1 LHLGIFEQPGLN
13 HFFSILVPSAE
24 FLELQIFVIILKVCT
39 YTFIEHTATNREVL
53 EMRNFFILLILLT
66 FSLPAY
72 SATIYKWIDKEGGV
86 NFTDDLSKVPPSYRN
101 QVEKEERKDVKEE
114 VTPRLP
120 QATTRENKPEEIKT
134 DIYGRDETWWREKV
148 RPWKE
153 QLKEATEKYEAV
165 ERRYTEKS
173 DELSRRRFGSPTQY
187 KMNIIEL
194 DKVREEKEK
203 YQAQISEANGMLEK
217 LSKEAKETKADPAWL
232 E

>member
-1 LHLGIFEQPGLN
+1 MLTNVVVTKKEVVQLRGIL
-13 HFFSILVPSAE
+13 
-24 FLELQIFVIILKVCT
+24 
-39 YTFIEHTATNREVL
+39 
-53 EMRNFFILLILLT
+53 ILLILFIFL
-66 FSLPAY
+66 SPAY
-72 SATIYKWIDKEGGV
+72 AATVYKWVDKEGVV

-101 QVEKEERKDVKEE
+101 RVEMEERKDAKEE
-114 VTPRLP
+114 LTPQPARPVTRGD
-120 QATTRENKPEEIKT
+120 EEEEMKT

-153 QLKEATEKYEAV
+153 KLKEATEKYEAA
-165 ERRYTEKS
+165 EKKYTEKS

-203 YQAQISEANGMLEK
+203 YQAKISEANAMLEK
-217 LSKEAKETKADPAWL
+217 LSKEAQESKADPAWL

>member
-1 LHLGIFEQPGLN
+1 MSKF
-13 HFFSILVPSAE
+13 
-24 FLELQIFVIILKVCT
+24 
-39 YTFIEHTATNREVL
+39 Y
-53 EMRNFFILLILLT
+53 ILLILMI
-66 FSLPAY
+66 FSMPAY
-72 SATIYKWIDKEGGV
+72 SATVYKWVDKEGVV

-101 QVEKEERKDVKEE
+101 QVEMEERKDVKEE
-114 VTPRLP
+114 VTPRSP
-120 QATTRENKPEEIKT
+120 QPVTRQNEPKEIKA

-153 QLKEATEKYEAV
+153 QLREATEKYEAA
-165 ERRYTEKS
+165 EKRYTEKS

-203 YQAQISEANGMLEK
+203 CQAQISEANEMLEK

-232 E
+232 D

>member
-1 LHLGIFEQPGLN
+1 
-13 HFFSILVPSAE
+13 
-24 FLELQIFVIILKVCT
+24 
-39 YTFIEHTATNREVL
+39 
-53 EMRNFFILLILLT
+53 MRNFFILLILLI

-72 SATIYKWIDKEGGV
+72 SATVYKWVDKEGVV
-86 NFTDDLSKVPPSYRN
+86 NFTDDLSKVPPSYRDR
-101 QVEKEERKDVKEE
+101 VEVEERKDVKEK
-114 VTPRLP
+114 VTPPPP
-120 QATTRENKPEEIKT
+120 QATTRGNEPEEIKI
-134 DIYGRDETWWREKV
+134 DIYGRDESWWREKV

-153 QLKEATEKYEAV
+153 QLKEATEKYEVA
-165 ERRYTEKS
+165 EKKYTEKS

-203 YQAQISEANGMLEK
+203 YQAQIAEANEMLEK